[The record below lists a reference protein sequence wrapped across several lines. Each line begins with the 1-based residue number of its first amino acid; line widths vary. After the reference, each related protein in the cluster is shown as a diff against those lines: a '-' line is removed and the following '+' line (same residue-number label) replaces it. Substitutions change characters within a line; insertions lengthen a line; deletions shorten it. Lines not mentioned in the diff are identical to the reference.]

1 MGDAARGGVLQTTAA
16 PGHRVRSDRPQDH
29 LGTGAAGEHAGHF
42 GAIALGV
49 SYSIYR
55 QACCGEAMSVTRTA
69 SPFWNP
75 NRGDFPIPLT
85 HGFNPNLWDRDP
97 HTQQPFLEDDF
108 MSNHVKYCN
117 DCGLCFTDTG
127 DTKSCTTCHESK
139 ALTVPLHEWKSM
151 YNRWMIPIQQPTMPH
166 VPLQPASIGPQPAR
180 PSMSRQPASI
190 GSLPVLPPQP
200 SMSRQPASIGSWNAR
215 QPAYIS
221 QPTFPSM
228 SLQPASIGSRTGLPS
243 TSRQPASIGSWN
255 GLQPQPSMPRQP

>member
-1 MGDAARGGVLQTTAA
+1 
-16 PGHRVRSDRPQDH
+16 
-29 LGTGAAGEHAGHF
+29 
-42 GAIALGV
+42 
-49 SYSIYR
+49 
-55 QACCGEAMSVTRTA
+55 MSVTRTA
-69 SPFWNP
+69 SPFWIP

-85 HGFNPNLWDRDP
+85 HGFDPNLWNRDP
-97 HTQQPFLEDDF
+97 YTQQPFLEGDF
-108 MSNHVKYCN
+108 MSNHVKYCS

-139 ALTVPLHEWKSM
+139 ALTVPHDEWKSM
-151 YNRWMIPIQQPTMPH
+151 YNRWRIPIQQPTMPH
-166 VPLQPASIGPQPAR
+166 VPLQPASIGPQPA
-180 PSMSRQPASI
+180 
-190 GSLPVLPPQP
+190 QP
-200 SMSRQPASIGSWNAR
+200 SMSRQPASIGSWNGLPSTR